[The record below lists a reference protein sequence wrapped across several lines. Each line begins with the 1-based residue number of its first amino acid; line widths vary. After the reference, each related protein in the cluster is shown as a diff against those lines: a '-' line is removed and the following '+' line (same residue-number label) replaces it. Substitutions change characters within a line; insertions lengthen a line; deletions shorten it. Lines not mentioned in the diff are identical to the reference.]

1 MAKAAE
7 TFDVWFVKADTVYR
21 GVPYGVV
28 TDWAQQGRVAGDDRV
43 RPAGSQAAWANVADH
58 PLLSDFLFRGNP
70 VEVGDLAEQLHW
82 VDMDTEFKM
91 KRDDDHDDPDM
102 IPLIDIS
109 LVLLIF
115 FMMTTAV
122 AALSPVDVPEMKHGS
137 KMEADP
143 NAFSVV
149 IDKRGAGEVYFAL
162 RIGKKPPAN
171 EDNNLATPEDVLRR
185 LDARLAETQTPPS
198 VLILCNKELER
209 GWVRDIARELDK
221 RKQKGL
227 IAYYG
232 AEVMER
238 NQ

>member
-1 MAKAAE
+1 MAKAPE
-7 TFDVWFVKADTVYR
+7 SFDVWFVKADTVYR

-28 TDWAQQGRVAGDDRV
+28 TDWAHQGRVAAADKV
-43 RPAGSQAAWANVADH
+43 RPAGSQTAWASVADH
-58 PLLSDFLFRGNP
+58 PLFADFLFRGNP
-70 VEVGDLAEQLHW
+70 VESGDLSEQLHS

-91 KRDDDHDDPDM
+91 KHDESHDDPDM

-137 KMEADP
+137 KLEADP
-143 NAFSVV
+143 GAFTIV
-149 IDKRGAGEVYFAL
+149 IDKRATGEVFFAL
-162 RIGKKPPAN
+162 RLGKKPPAN
-171 EDNNLATPEDVLRR
+171 EDNNLATPEDLIRR
-185 LDARLAETQTPPS
+185 LDARLGETQTAPE
-198 VLILCNKELER
+198 VRIACNQELER

-227 IAYYG
+227 IAFYG
-232 AEVMER
+232 AEVIER
-238 NQ
+238 QK